1 MNTRIQVE
9 HPVTEMIT
17 GVDIV
22 KWQIRIAAGEP
33 LRYKQEDIRF
43 NGYSIECRIN
53 AEDPKKGFAP
63 SIGTIERYYAPGGF
77 GIRVEHAASR
87 GFEVTPYYDSMI
99 AKLIVWAPTWEVAVD
114 RMRAALET
122 YEITGVK
129 TTIPLL
135 INIMKDPDFRAGK
148 FTTKYLEEKPHLFD
162 YPEHRDKEDFV
173 AIIASAIAN
182 YHGL

>member
-1 MNTRIQVE
+1 
-9 HPVTEMIT
+9 
-17 GVDIV
+17 
-22 KWQIRIAAGEP
+22 
-33 LRYKQEDIRF
+33 
-43 NGYSIECRIN
+43 
-53 AEDPKKGFAP
+53 
-63 SIGTIERYYAPGGF
+63 
-77 GIRVEHAASR
+77 
-87 GFEVTPYYDSMI
+87 MI

-135 INIMKDPDFRAGK
+135 INIMKDTDFRAGK